1 LYNQFM
7 RCPKC
12 DTEMVLKKKDNSFNF
27 DVKPKK
33 KYERSMYWCEKD
45 DIWISIETP
54 VGENR

>member
-1 LYNQFM
+1 M